1 MKMKD
6 LLEADF
12 VDNLEDAVRIR
23 EEKGNGQPIAAG
35 FKRDAAS
42 IREGRLRLWLV
53 EDDEG
58 VRDLIADVLNR
69 SGAID
74 CVRQF
79 SSAEAVL
86 DALSREAPPEAI
98 LTDINMGG
106 MTGIEAIRPIRER
119 ASSTRVFIMTTFY
132 DSKKAEDALGLG
144 ASAFFLKG
152 DDWERT
158 IARIQE
164 IFAGP
169 APENFVARANWES
182 QTADCGAALRVSSP
196 GRLNCS
202 LKESEGAGSAT
213 GEDSPPLW
221 RTKALAFIRGLV
233 HRGPSQQPTVPN

>member
-1 MKMKD
+1 MKMNG
-6 LLEADF
+6 LLEAGCA
-12 VDNLEDAVRIR
+12 DNLEDAVRIR

-42 IREGRLRLWLV
+42 TSERRLRFWLV
-53 EDDEG
+53 EDDEV
-58 VRDLIADVLNR
+58 VRDLIAEVLNR
-69 SGAID
+69 SGAIE
-74 CVRQF
+74 CARQF

-86 DALSREAPPEAI
+86 DALSQETPPEAI

-132 DSKKAEDALGLG
+132 DSKKAADALSLG

-158 IARIQE
+158 IERIQE

-196 GRLNCS
+196 GRLKCP
-202 LKESEGAGSAT
+202 LKESEGAGPGTLQPST
-213 GEDSPPLW
+213 PPW
-221 RTKALAFIRGLV
+221 GARALAFVRAFMQ
-233 HRGPSQQPTVPN
+233 RSPARQPSVPH

>member
-1 MKMKD
+1 MKMND
-6 LLEADF
+6 LLESVH
-12 VDNLEDAVRIR
+12 VDNEADAMRIR
-23 EEKGNGQPIAAG
+23 DEKGNAQQSAG
-35 FKRDAAS
+35 VNGVTAGACK
-42 IREGRLRLWLV
+42 ERLRFWLV
-53 EDDEG
+53 EDDEE

-69 SGAID
+69 SGAIE
-74 CVRQF
+74 CARQF

-86 DALSREAPPEAI
+86 DALSRETPPEAI

-119 ASSTRVFIMTTFY
+119 AISTRVFIMTTFY
-132 DSKKAEDALGLG
+132 DSQKAEDALSLG

-152 DDWERT
+152 DNWERT
-158 IARIQE
+158 IARIHE

-196 GRLNCS
+196 GRLNCP

-213 GEDSPPLW
+213 LEDSPPLW
-221 RTKALAFIRGLV
+221 RNRALAFIRALIR
-233 HRGPSQQPTVPN
+233 RGPSQQSSVPN